1 MEIIR
6 HCLVCGKE
14 FKACNTCQQNTPETL
29 QWRRVV
35 CCPAHFAYHI
45 PIIMY
50 HNGVYSK
57 DKARAELQNAIDTH
71 GDIEYC
77 DNVKAIVNEILA
89 DDINFESGT
98 KIEVDNIKVPDNNVG
113 NDNAD
118 EIVQDK
124 PNPKTKKN
132 RTKFIKE

>member
-14 FKACNTCQQNTPETL
+14 FKACNTCQQNIPETL

-50 HNGVYSK
+50 HNGEYSK
-57 DKARAELQNAIDTH
+57 DKARTELQNAIDAY
-71 GDIEYC
+71 GNIEYC

-89 DDINFESGT
+89 DEVKSELETDINN
-98 KIEVDNIKVPDNNVG
+98 VKVSDNNVG
-113 NDNAD
+113 NDNVD
-118 EIVQDK
+118 EIIQNK
-124 PNPKTKKN
+124 PNSKTKKN
-132 RTKFIKE
+132 RTKFVKE

>member
-14 FKACNTCQQNTPETL
+14 FKACNTCQQNIPETL

-50 HNGVYSK
+50 HNGEYSK
-57 DKARAELQNAIDTH
+57 DKARTELQNAIDAY
-71 GDIEYC
+71 GNIEYC
-77 DNVKAIVNEILA
+77 DNVKGIVNEILA
-89 DDINFESGT
+89 DDVKSELEIDINNVKGS
-98 KIEVDNIKVPDNNVG
+98 DNNAG
-113 NDNAD
+113 NDNVD
-118 EIVQDK
+118 EIIQDK
-124 PNPKTKKN
+124 PNSKTKKN
-132 RTKFIKE
+132 RTKFVKE

>member
-1 MEIIR
+1 M
-6 HCLVCGKE
+6 VCGKE
-14 FKACNTCQQNTPETL
+14 FKACNTCQQNIPETL

-50 HNGVYSK
+50 HNGEYSK
-57 DKARAELQNAIDTH
+57 DKARTELQNAIDAY

-77 DNVKAIVNEILA
+77 DNVKAIVDEIFA
-89 DDINFESGT
+89 DDIKLESET
-98 KIEVDNIKVPDNNVG
+98 DVDNIKVSETNIV
-113 NDNAD
+113 NDNVNEIIQD
-118 EIVQDK
+118 E
-124 PNPKTKKN
+124 PNSKTKKN

>member
-1 MEIIR
+1 M
-6 HCLVCGKE
+6 VCGKE
-14 FKACNTCQQNTPETL
+14 FKACNTCQQNISETL

-50 HNGVYSK
+50 HNGEYNK
-57 DKARAELQNAIDTH
+57 DKARTELQNAIDAY
-71 GDIEYC
+71 GNIEYC
-77 DNVKAIVNEILA
+77 DNVKAIVDEIFA
-89 DDINFESGT
+89 DDIKLESET
-98 KIEVDNIKVPDNNVG
+98 DVDNIKISETNIV
-113 NDNAD
+113 NDNVN

-124 PNPKTKKN
+124 LNPKTKKN

>member
-50 HNGVYSK
+50 HNGEYSK

>member
-14 FKACNTCQQNTPETL
+14 FKACNTCQQNIPETL

-50 HNGVYSK
+50 HNGEYSK
-57 DKARAELQNAIDTH
+57 DKAKTELQNAIDTY
-71 GDIEYC
+71 GNIEYC

-89 DDINFESGT
+89 DDT
-98 KIEVDNIKVPDNNVG
+98 KVEIDIISNEALEISDNNI
-113 NDNAD
+113 DNSNAN
-118 EIVQDK
+118 EIIQDK
-124 PNPKTKKN
+124 PNTKTKKN

>member
-14 FKACNTCQQNTPETL
+14 FKACNTCQQNIPETL

-50 HNGVYSK
+50 HNGEYSK
-57 DKARAELQNAIDTH
+57 DKARTELQNAIDAY
-71 GDIEYC
+71 GNIEYC

-89 DDINFESGT
+89 DDVKSEPETDIN
-98 KIEVDNIKVPDNNVG
+98 NIKVSDYNVG

-118 EIVQDK
+118 EIMQDK
-124 PNPKTKKN
+124 PNSKTKKN
-132 RTKFIKE
+132 RTKFVKE

>member
-14 FKACNTCQQNTPETL
+14 FKACNTCKQNTPETL

-50 HNGVYSK
+50 HNGEYNK
-57 DKARAELQNAIDTH
+57 DKARTELQNAIDAY
-71 GDIEYC
+71 GNIEYC
-77 DNVKAIVNEILA
+77 DNVKAIVDEILA
-89 DDINFESGT
+89 DDIKLESET
-98 KIEVDNIKVPDNNVG
+98 DVDNIKVSETNIV
-113 NDNAD
+113 NDNVN
-118 EIVQDK
+118 EIIQDK
-124 PNPKTKKN
+124 PNSKTKKN

>member
-50 HNGVYSK
+50 HNGEYSK
-57 DKARAELQNAIDTH
+57 DKARTELQNAIDAY

-77 DNVKAIVNEILA
+77 DNVKAIVDEILA
-89 DDINFESGT
+89 DDVKSEPETDIN
-98 KIEVDNIKVPDNNVG
+98 NIKVSDYNVG
-113 NDNAD
+113 NNNAD
-118 EIVQDK
+118 EIIQDK
-124 PNPKTKKN
+124 PSPKTKKN
-132 RTKFIKE
+132 RTKFVKE

>member
-14 FKACNTCQQNTPETL
+14 FKACNTCQQNIPETL

-50 HNGVYSK
+50 HNGEYSK
-57 DKARAELQNAIDTH
+57 DKARTELQDAIDTY
-71 GDIEYC
+71 GNIEYC
-77 DNVKAIVNEILA
+77 DNVLAIVNEILA
-89 DDINFESGT
+89 DDVKSELEIDINNVKGS
-98 KIEVDNIKVPDNNVG
+98 DNNAG
-113 NDNAD
+113 NDNVD
-118 EIVQDK
+118 EIIQDK
-124 PNPKTKKN
+124 PNSKTKKN
-132 RTKFIKE
+132 RTKFVKE

>member
-14 FKACNTCQQNTPETL
+14 FKACNTCQQNIPETL

-50 HNGVYSK
+50 HNGEYNK
-57 DKARAELQNAIDTH
+57 DKARTELQNAIDAY
-71 GDIEYC
+71 GNIEYC
-77 DNVKAIVNEILA
+77 DNVKAIVDEILA
-89 DDINFESGT
+89 DDIKFESET
-98 KIEVDNIKVPDNNVG
+98 DVDNIKVSETNIV
-113 NDNAD
+113 NDNVN
-118 EIVQDK
+118 EIIQDK
-124 PNPKTKKN
+124 PNSKTKKN

>member
-6 HCLVCGKE
+6 HFLVCGKE
-14 FKACNTCQQNTPETL
+14 FKACNTCQQNIPETL

-50 HNGVYSK
+50 HNGEYNK
-57 DKARAELQNAIDTH
+57 DKARTELQNAIDAY
-71 GDIEYC
+71 GNIEYC
-77 DNVKAIVNEILA
+77 DNVKAIVDEIFA
-89 DDINFESGT
+89 DDIKLESET
-98 KIEVDNIKVPDNNVG
+98 DVDNIKISETNIV
-113 NDNAD
+113 NDNVN

-124 PNPKTKKN
+124 LNPKTKKN

>member
-14 FKACNTCQQNTPETL
+14 FKACNTCQRNIPETL

-50 HNGVYSK
+50 HNGEYSK
-57 DKARAELQNAIDTH
+57 DKARTELQDAIDTY
-71 GDIEYC
+71 GNIEYC
-77 DNVKAIVNEILA
+77 DNVLAIVDEILA
-89 DDINFESGT
+89 DDVKSELETDIN
-98 KIEVDNIKVPDNNVG
+98 NIKVSDYNVG

-118 EIVQDK
+118 EIIQDK
-124 PNPKTKKN
+124 PNSKTKKN
-132 RTKFIKE
+132 RTKFVKE

>member
-14 FKACNTCQQNTPETL
+14 FKACNTCQQNIPETL

-50 HNGVYSK
+50 HNGEYSK
-57 DKARAELQNAIDTH
+57 DKARTELQNAIDAY
-71 GDIEYC
+71 GNIEYC

-89 DDINFESGT
+89 DDVKSELETDINN
-98 KIEVDNIKVPDNNVG
+98 VKVSDNNVG
-113 NDNAD
+113 NDNVD
-118 EIVQDK
+118 EIIQNK
-124 PNPKTKKN
+124 PNSKTKKN
-132 RTKFIKE
+132 RTKFVKE

>member
-1 MEIIR
+1 M
-6 HCLVCGKE
+6 VCGKE

-50 HNGVYSK
+50 HNGEYSK

>member
-14 FKACNTCQQNTPETL
+14 FKACNTCQQNIPETL

-35 CCPAHFAYHI
+35 CCPAHFSYHI

-50 HNGVYSK
+50 HNGEYSK
-57 DKARAELQNAIDTH
+57 DKARTELQNVIDAY
-71 GDIEYC
+71 GNIEYC

-89 DDINFESGT
+89 DDVKSEPETDI
-98 KIEVDNIKVPDNNVG
+98 INIKVSDYNVG

-118 EIVQDK
+118 EIIQDK
-124 PNPKTKKN
+124 PNSKTKKN
-132 RTKFIKE
+132 RTKFVKE

>member
-14 FKACNTCQQNTPETL
+14 FKACNTCQQNIPETL

-50 HNGVYSK
+50 HNGEYNK
-57 DKARAELQNAIDTH
+57 DKARTELQNAIDAY
-71 GDIEYC
+71 GNIEYC
-77 DNVKAIVNEILA
+77 DNVKAIVDEIFA
-89 DDINFESGT
+89 DDIKLESET
-98 KIEVDNIKVPDNNVG
+98 DVDNIKVSETNIV
-113 NDNAD
+113 NDNVN
-118 EIVQDK
+118 EIIQDK
-124 PNPKTKKN
+124 PNSKTKKN

>member
-14 FKACNTCQQNTPETL
+14 FKACNTCQQNIPETL

-50 HNGVYSK
+50 HNGEYSK
-57 DKARAELQNAIDTH
+57 DKARTELQNAIDTH
-71 GDIEYC
+71 GNIEYC
-77 DNVKAIVNEILA
+77 DNVKAIVDEILA
-89 DDINFESGT
+89 EDTKVKIDVINDEAL
-98 KIEVDNIKVPDNNVG
+98 EVSENNFG
-113 NDNAD
+113 NDSTD
-118 EIVQDK
+118 EIIQDK
-124 PNPKTKKN
+124 PNSKTKKN
-132 RTKFIKE
+132 RTKFVKE

>member
-14 FKACNTCQQNTPETL
+14 FKACNTCQQNIPETL
-29 QWRRVV
+29 QWLRVV

-50 HNGVYSK
+50 HNGEYSK
-57 DKARAELQNAIDTH
+57 DKARAKLQNAIDTH
-71 GDIEYC
+71 GNIEYC
-77 DNVKAIVNEILA
+77 DNVKAIVDEIFA
-89 DDINFESGT
+89 DDIKLESET
-98 KIEVDNIKVPDNNVG
+98 DVDNIKISETNIV
-113 NDNAD
+113 NDNVN
-118 EIVQDK
+118 EIIQDK
-124 PNPKTKKN
+124 PNSKTKKN

>member
-14 FKACNTCQQNTPETL
+14 FKACNTCQQNIPETL

-50 HNGVYSK
+50 HNGEYNK
-57 DKARAELQNAIDTH
+57 DKARTELQNAIDAY
-71 GDIEYC
+71 GNIEYC
-77 DNVKAIVNEILA
+77 DNVKAIVDEILA
-89 DDINFESGT
+89 DDIKLESET
-98 KIEVDNIKVPDNNVG
+98 DVDNIKVSETNIV
-113 NDNAD
+113 NDNVN
-118 EIVQDK
+118 EIIQDK
-124 PNPKTKKN
+124 PNSKTKKN

>member
-14 FKACNTCQQNTPETL
+14 FKACNTCQQSIPETL

-50 HNGVYSK
+50 HNGEYNK
-57 DKARAELQNAIDTH
+57 DKARTELQNAIDAY
-71 GDIEYC
+71 GNIEYC
-77 DNVKAIVNEILA
+77 DNVKAIVDEIFA
-89 DDINFESGT
+89 DDIKLESET
-98 KIEVDNIKVPDNNVG
+98 DVDNIKISETNIV
-113 NDNAD
+113 NDNVN

-124 PNPKTKKN
+124 LNPKTKKN

>member
-6 HCLVCGKE
+6 LSLVCGKE
-14 FKACNTCQQNTPETL
+14 FKACNTCQQNIPETL

-50 HNGVYSK
+50 HNGEYNK
-57 DKARAELQNAIDTH
+57 DKARTELQNAIDAN
-71 GDIEYC
+71 GYIEYC
-77 DNVKAIVNEILA
+77 DNVKDIVDEIFA
-89 DDINFESGT
+89 EDIKLESET
-98 KIEVDNIKVPDNNVG
+98 DVDNIKISETNIV
-113 NDNAD
+113 NDNVN

-124 PNPKTKKN
+124 LNPKTKKN